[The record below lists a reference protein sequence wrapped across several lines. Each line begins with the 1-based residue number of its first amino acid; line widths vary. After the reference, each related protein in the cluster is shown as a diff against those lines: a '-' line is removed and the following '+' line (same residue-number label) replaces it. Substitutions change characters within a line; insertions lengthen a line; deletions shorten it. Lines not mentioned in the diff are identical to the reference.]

1 MCADVSRTHYFHAE
15 ANSLGGFIDKP
26 LQKTMPPQAS
36 SSLPPVG
43 GHVTHR
49 TEAFH
54 FEGIFSCRSSH
65 TRVSGRHIEEDG
77 SASTVA
83 TSVIEGLNIAEVITA
98 ERVVAKVSMVH
109 PAKGGAP
116 IVSFTGS
123 RFEGLLIGGC
133 DASLSL
139 NASLLEGGQS
149 VTAKREPIT
158 WPIFHKTGKQQA
170 DKLVKSAKGE
180 DGFQWIT
187 DRYGWLASESKP
199 NGRALCSLVD
209 GVHPAVP
216 GRSFGHVLHIP
227 NFGKVILGEIVAY
240 PGSVRICMIRAELG
254 SPASGGMTMAMSVVN
269 GDTFP

>member
-43 GHVTHR
+43 GHVNHR

-83 TSVIEGLNIAEVITA
+83 TSVIEGLYIAEVITA

-116 IVSFTGS
+116 IVSFT
-123 RFEGLLIGGC
+123 RFSLRGAAHRWLRRFSVIECQLVGG
-133 DASLSL
+133 
-139 NASLLEGGQS
+139 G
-149 VTAKREPIT
+149 TKRDR
-158 WPIFHKTGKQQA
+158 QA
-170 DKLVKSAKGE
+170 RADHLADFSQDGE
-180 DGFQWIT
+180 T
-187 DRYGWLASESKP
+187 TS
-199 NGRALCSLVD
+199 
-209 GVHPAVP
+209 
-216 GRSFGHVLHIP
+216 
-227 NFGKVILGEIVAY
+227 
-240 PGSVRICMIRAELG
+240 
-254 SPASGGMTMAMSVVN
+254 
-269 GDTFP
+269 